1 VRSSA
6 VLTPALALLIAT
18 CLASPAPALEN
29 ENLLVTMPPGYKV
42 GFNKRAQNQ
51 AITEMVPS
59 GETVENWTEMV
70 TVQIYFGLKG
80 SIVGYRAKMEKDW
93 ANVCAGAQ
101 SAPVGGGLVNGYTT
115 MTWRQ
120 TCPLNKQTGKP
131 EITWFKAIA
140 GNDSFYVVQKAF
152 KFEPAA
158 EKAAEWVKY
167 LDGVSV
173 CDTRIPQRKCPAGM
187 K

>member
-1 VRSSA
+1 MRSSA

-101 SAPVGGGLVNGYTT
+101 IRAGRRWSRQRLDHHHDVAADLSAQQANRQARDHLVQGD
-115 MTWRQ
+115 R
-120 TCPLNKQTGKP
+120 
-131 EITWFKAIA
+131 
-140 GNDSFYVVQKAF
+140 
-152 KFEPAA
+152 
-158 EKAAEWVKY
+158 
-167 LDGVSV
+167 
-173 CDTRIPQRKCPAGM
+173 RR
-187 K
+187 